1 MRKTRSDKGT
11 GTIQDRSAYNRAY
24 GRIYRATRK
33 QRNNKCECGGG
44 WQLNGKP
51 HHDAT
56 PVKWIGSEGIC
67 AWCVSQQDFSQAQS
81 VRRRSTLGEA
91 HPQRHRV
98 TEYLRRL
105 AMLPAWLQTW
115 TENICNQSSDIML
128 NRIESWIEDDGKEI
142 TVHGHGLYSLP
153 YSYHLALTTEDCHV

>member
-11 GTIQDRSAYNRAY
+11 GAIQTKADRSEYNRNY
-24 GRIYRATRK
+24 GRVYRATRRL
-33 QRNNKCECGGG
+33 RNTKCECGGMLKPDG
-44 WQLNGKP
+44 TP

-67 AWCVSQQDFSQAQS
+67 AWCVEQQDFSQAQA
-81 VRRRSTLGEA
+81 VRRRSTLCEA

-128 NRIESWIEDDGKEI
+128 NRIESWIEDNGREI
-142 TVHGHGLYSLP
+142 VVHGHGTYKLR
-153 YSYHLALTTEDCHV
+153 LAV